1 LEIPKIVIQEKK
13 VLLKSLDEL
22 MYGCICQH
30 LNTGHKLCEGECH
43 YDGCECQKFT
53 PISFQIECPIT
64 AGDLFESEVP
74 NHSEKD
80 STSYWNEFFLWKLR
94 RK

>member
-1 LEIPKIVIQEKK
+1 MFGCTCGH
-13 VLLKSLDEL
+13 LDS
-22 MYGCICQH
+22 
-30 LNTGHKLCEGECH
+30 GHRFCEGECH
-43 YDGCECQKFT
+43 YENCDCEKFN
-53 PISFQIECPIT
+53 PISLKITCPIT
-64 AGDLFESEVP
+64 SGDLFESEIP